1 MEYLIGVLLCSL
13 LFCTSTEPLET
24 VNCILSPL
32 QDSAVPLAG
41 QMNVSSIESDEAS
54 KIVVIRTKP
63 EFGTLMHFVSSFFHS
78 NQARA
83 DCSEVVGVVGDVDYK
98 TASILHTLASR
109 SNLTLTLVASVAP
122 STFLPV
128 TNLALPN
135 LLDIHPLSH
144 YIETIVSFIGEWRWS
159 RVGLIRDDTLYYQY
173 AAEMLHAKLAEASKT
188 ISPNFSMKKS
198 DLNIRHLLQQAK
210 EYNTHVFFLSMR
222 TETAFLLLKEAQE
235 LDYIWPKY
243 AWIVFSV
250 DDDLDTFTGDLEG
263 IFLTHHY
270 SKIGLNKI
278 LDNYS
283 RFFSSDSVMA
293 PDALDIPLPG
303 NDLVKFRGGKRLFN
317 VSVVQLVS
325 PSESELELEIA
336 YYDPELKQLN
346 VIHNLSASGNI
357 PQGST
362 VIVEFKDST
371 AAIIVVMIIFTSI
384 FTFITITFAFY
395 VYFRHEPEIKATS
408 FSVSVCMFLG
418 CYLTLLFVPFVLIDG
433 QPDGWLGF
441 DGGIVCNILSFLTSI
456 SVPFVLIFA
465 ALFVKMMRVYVIFTK
480 PFSLKQKLFS
490 NAFLFLYITLILLP
504 TLLILLF
511 WMALDPFRNVTI
523 TSLEKSHL
531 LLQERCEFEEDYTLV
546 LIGLLLLYTFSIII
560 AVVILAFKSS
570 AIRYKNFTD
579 TKATN
584 AFAFLSIFTDALGVF
599 YWFFFRSLERSI
611 QNDNKLLVALCF
623 SHFTLPLLC
632 QVFLFVPKVYPPIIR
647 HLTKNTVKRK
657 GLTE

>member
-1 MEYLIGVLLCSL
+1 MEYLIRVLLCSL

-24 VNCILSPL
+24 VKCIL
-32 QDSAVPLAG
+32 VPLAG
-41 QMNVSSIESDEAS
+41 QMNVSSIEGKFSSDEPS

-63 EFGTLMHFVSSFFHS
+63 ELGTLVHFVSSIFHS

-109 SNLTLTLVASVAP
+109 SNFTLTLVAAVAP

-128 TNLALPN
+128 TNLVLPN

-144 YIETIVSFIGEWRWS
+144 YIETIVSFIDEWRWS
-159 RVGLIRDDTLYYQY
+159 RIGMIRDDTLYYQY

-210 EYNTHVFFLSMR
+210 EYDTHVFILSMR
-222 TETAFLLLKEAQE
+222 TETALLLLKEAQE

-250 DDDLDTFTGDLEG
+250 DDDFDTFTGDLEG
-263 IFLTHHY
+263 IFFTHEY
-270 SKIGLNKI
+270 SRFGLNKI

-303 NDLVKFRGGKRLFN
+303 NDLVKFRGGKHLFN
-317 VSVVQLVS
+317 VSIVQLVN
-325 PSESELELEIA
+325 PSESELVLEIA

-357 PQGST
+357 PQGNT
-362 VIVEFKDST
+362 AIVEYKDSE
-371 AAIIVVMIIFTSI
+371 AVISVVMIIFTSI
-384 FTFITITFAFY
+384 FTFITIIFAFY
-395 VYFRHEPEIKATS
+395 IYFRHEPEIKATS
-408 FSVSVCMFLG
+408 VPVSVCMFLG
-418 CYLTLLFVPFVLIDG
+418 CYLTVLFVPFLLIEAA
-433 QPDGWLGF
+433 PDGWLGF
-441 DGGIVCNILSFLTSI
+441 DDGFVCNIMTFLTGI
-456 SVPFVLIFA
+456 SVPFVLLLA
-465 ALFVKMMRVYVIFTK
+465 ALFVKMLRVYAIFLQ

-490 NAFLFLYITLILLP
+490 NAFLFLYIALILLP
-504 TLLILLF
+504 TLVILLF

-531 LLQERCEFEEDYTLV
+531 LLQERCEIDYPLIWVGLQFLYTL
-546 LIGLLLLYTFSIII
+546 FIII
-560 AVVILAFKSS
+560 AVVVLAFKSS
-570 AIRYKNFTD
+570 EIRYKNFRD

-599 YWFFFRSLERSI
+599 YWFFFRSLERTI
-611 QNDNKLLVALCF
+611 QNDKKLLVAFCIP
-623 SHFTLPLLC
+623 HFVLPLLC
-632 QVFLFVPKVYPPIIR
+632 QVLLFVPKVYPPLIR
-647 HLTKNTVKRK
+647 YLTKNTVKRK
-657 GLTE
+657 GLRE